1 MGGVTE
7 PTAPIF
13 RALADPNRRV
23 LLDRL
28 FERDGQ
34 TLGEL
39 CEHLPDMT
47 RFGVMKHLGILED
60 ADLVSTVRSG
70 REKRHFLNPV
80 PIRLVHDRWIS
91 KFAEP
96 VVGAMS
102 AIKAQLESSMDTI
115 DHVYSVYI
123 KAAPDRVWRAI
134 TDGNE
139 TVRYYFGTRVTSDW
153 QTGSPLSYAYP
164 DGSIAADGVVLEI
177 DPGRRIVMAFHPR
190 WDPGIESEGPI
201 RMTWEVE
208 ATDDGGSKLTVT
220 SALKPG
226 SQSAEAFAGGIVH
239 IVSGLKTLIETGE
252 PLTVG

>member
-1 MGGVTE
+1 MTE
-7 PTAPIF
+7 PMAPIF

-23 LLDRL
+23 LLDGL

-39 CEHLPDMT
+39 CRYLPEMT
-47 RFGVMKHLGILED
+47 RFGVMKHLAILEE
-60 ADLVSTVRSG
+60 ADLVTTRKSG

-102 AIKAQLESSMDTI
+102 AIKAHLESPMDTI
-115 DHVYSVYI
+115 DHVYAVYI
-123 KAAPDRVWRAI
+123 KASPDRVWQAI

-139 TVRYYFGTRVTSDW
+139 TVRYYFGTRVASDW
-153 QTGSPLSYAYP
+153 GAGSPLTYAYP
-164 DGSIAADGVVLEI
+164 DGSTAADGVVLEI
-177 DPGRRIVMAFHPR
+177 EPGRRIVMAFHPR
-190 WDPGIESEGPI
+190 WDPETEAEGPI

-226 SQSAEAFAGGIVH
+226 SKSAEGFSSGIVY
-239 IVSGLKTLIETGE
+239 IVSGLKTLVETGE
-252 PLTVG
+252 PLTVR

>member
-1 MGGVTE
+1 MTDDMASV
-7 PTAPIF
+7 F

-60 ADLVSTVRSG
+60 ADLVTTVRSG

-102 AIKAQLESSMDTI
+102 AIKASLETTMDTI
-115 DHVYSVYI
+115 DHI
-123 KAAPDRVWRAI
+123 
-134 TDGNE
+134 
-139 TVRYYFGTRVTSDW
+139 
-153 QTGSPLSYAYP
+153 
-164 DGSIAADGVVLEI
+164 
-177 DPGRRIVMAFHPR
+177 
-190 WDPGIESEGPI
+190 
-201 RMTWEVE
+201 
-208 ATDDGGSKLTVT
+208 
-220 SALKPG
+220 
-226 SQSAEAFAGGIVH
+226 
-239 IVSGLKTLIETGE
+239 
-252 PLTVG
+252 